1 MTIQLPVLLWT
12 VICFVLLMLI
22 LSRLLFRP
30 LLDFMDRREE
40 KIRSAAR
47 KLEETEQARR
57 DAEEKLA
64 RFRQE
69 EAERTDRLSKE
80 AVAEAEREAA
90 AILAPSVALL
100 TPNLP
105 EAAKLLGLAPDSI
118 RSADDM
124 VSIPNMRVV
133 KLRRIVPV
141 SFLLLFL
148 AVM

>member
-40 KIRSAAR
+40 KIRSAAQ

-90 AILAPSVALL
+90 AILAS
-100 TPNLP
+100 
-105 EAAKLLGLAPDSI
+105 AAEEQKRTLEDCRSSLAAEKEKLSRDTEEKTDELA
-118 RSADDM
+118 RAYLSAMMDGYC
-124 VSIPNMRVV
+124 SAR
-133 KLRRIVPV
+133 
-141 SFLLLFL
+141 
-148 AVM
+148 

>member
-64 RFRQE
+64 RSDRKRPNGPTVSRRRPLPKQNGKRPPSSPPRRRNRSGPS
-69 EAERTDRLSKE
+69 RT
-80 AVAEAEREAA
+80 AA
-90 AILAPSVALL
+90 P
-100 TPNLP
+100 PW
-105 EAAKLLGLAPDSI
+105 
-118 RSADDM
+118 
-124 VSIPNMRVV
+124 
-133 KLRRIVPV
+133 LRKRN
-141 SFLLLFL
+141 S
-148 AVM
+148 